1 MLSNLII
8 EKHVRAALEEDLGH
22 GRDVTSEFLIP
33 SSAHAR
39 ATLVS
44 RETGVLAG
52 LIVALST
59 FSLTAPDFDMVIH
72 AQDGDALDPGQ
83 MIAEIEG
90 PARAL
95 LTAERVAL
103 NFLSHMS
110 GIATLTNKFVTQIKD
125 TGAEICDTRKTLPNL
140 RPFQKYAVSIGGGS
154 NHRFGLDDAILIKD
168 NHIAIAG
175 SIEQALQHAS
185 LLAGHTLKI
194 EIEVD
199 TLEQL
204 EEVLHSGLA
213 HIVMLDNMDIATLTK
228 AVEMTKDHNITTE
241 ASGGVTLET
250 VRAIAETGV
259 DYISVGG
266 LTHSAPSL
274 DIGLDIDVTA

>member
-1 MLSNLII
+1 MLNNLII

-22 GRDVTSEFLIP
+22 GRDVTSEVLIP
-33 SSAHAR
+33 VSEQAKAALVAR
-39 ATLVS
+39 
-44 RETGVLAG
+44 EDGVLCG
-52 LIVALST
+52 LIVALSA

-72 AQDGDALDPGQ
+72 AQDGDEIKAGQ
-83 MIAEIEG
+83 TIAEIEG
-90 PARAL
+90 PARSL

-103 NFLSHMS
+103 NFMSHMS
-110 GIATLTNKFVTQIKD
+110 GIATLTNKFVKEIES

-140 RPFQKYAVSIGGGS
+140 RPFQKYAVSTGGGS

-175 SIEQALQHAS
+175 GISQALEQAS

-199 TLEQL
+199 TLQQL
-204 EEVLHSGLA
+204 EEVLAVGHA
-213 HIVMLDNMDIATLTK
+213 DIVMLDNMDLKTLKT
-228 AVEMTKDHNITTE
+228 AIDMVNGQIVTE
-241 ASGGVTLET
+241 ASGGVTLDT
-250 VRAIAETGV
+250 VKKIAQTGV
-259 DYISVGG
+259 NYISIGA

-274 DIGLDIDVTA
+274 DIGLDIKGL